1 MKFKNIKYTAF
12 VMLLGMGMTSCS
24 DFLDKPVEDNYN
36 TENFYDGDE
45 ACISGVNYLS
55 NSPWYDFQR
64 GFIKIGEVMSG
75 NMYWGSSPYMNFS
88 TNGTDEDLVN
98 MSYSLWAEIG
108 HCSTVYES
116 LQKAINT
123 TEKVKN
129 QCMGECLAWKAMAY
143 FYLVRT
149 FGDVPIIHSNS
160 ETLGKGDYNQLSK
173 VEKADVYEYIIMTLE
188 KAMELLPKEKST
200 SGRIDYYCA
209 EGLLSKVY
217 LTKAGVSGSLNQDD
231 LKKAAEYAKDVIE
244 NSGRGLMEHYE
255 DIFRGSNQFCDEILI
270 AWRWTVGTQW
280 TSQNTLQSDLAPE
293 GFDEN
298 GDCWGGWGGPS
309 VDLMEAFGVS
319 PKDDPASRV
328 DPDHRRKATIMMPGD
343 VYSYFWRDHDLPANA
358 QKDGIKK
365 GFSYL
370 DFWYNKGYNAAATGQ
385 CQGPCGGSNVKNLY
399 GDNYDH
405 KEELGITPT
414 RMSNALPTPLLRLSD
429 IYLIYAEA
437 QVQMGN
443 NTDALALDCFNK
455 VRGRAY
461 EWQGFVRK
469 TSLTFDDIWKERRLE
484 FAGEGDR
491 WYDYVRRAYYDVDS
505 CIKELKAQHRNAMW
519 NCDAVYKAYYNSG
532 TWDNSEMQYDE
543 NTPAPNVTA
552 SSFTLPFPTED
563 VALNPNLG
571 SNAAPIHVDVRN
583 TYSY

>member
-1 MKFKNIKYTAF
+1 
-12 VMLLGMGMTSCS
+12 
-24 DFLDKPVEDNYN
+24 
-36 TENFYDGDE
+36 
-45 ACISGVNYLS
+45 
-55 NSPWYDFQR
+55 
-64 GFIKIGEVMSG
+64 
-75 NMYWGSSPYMNFS
+75 
-88 TNGTDEDLVN
+88 
-98 MSYSLWAEIG
+98 
-108 HCSTVYES
+108 
-116 LQKAINT
+116 
-123 TEKVKN
+123 
-129 QCMGECLAWKAMAY
+129 
-143 FYLVRT
+143 
-149 FGDVPIIHSNS
+149 
-160 ETLGKGDYNQLSK
+160 
-173 VEKADVYEYIIMTLE
+173 MTLE

-200 SGRIDYYCA
+200 TGRIDYYCA

-217 LTKAGVSGSLNQDD
+217 LTKAGVTGTLNQDD

-255 DIFRGSNQFCDEILI
+255 DIFRGSNQFCDEIMI
-270 AWRWTVGTQW
+270 AWRWTVGSQW
-280 TSQNTLQSDLAPE
+280 TSQNTLQSDLAPD

-298 GDCWGGWGGPS
+298 GDCWGGWAGPS
-309 VDLMEAFGVS
+309 LDLMEAFGVS

-343 VYSYFWRDHDLPANA
+343 VYSYFWRDHDLPASA

-370 DFWYNKGYNAAATGQ
+370 DFWYNKAYNSAATGQ
-385 CQGPCGGSNVKNLY
+385 CQGPCGGNNVKNLY
-399 GDNYDH
+399 GDNADH
-405 KEELGITPT
+405 KAELGITPG

-519 NCDAVYKAYYNSG
+519 NCDEVYKAYYNSG
-532 TWDNSEMQYDE
+532 TWDSSKMQYDE
-543 NTPAPNVTA
+543 NTAAPNVTA

-571 SNAAPIHVDVRN
+571 STAAPIHVDVRN